1 MKSRRIYQW
10 EAMSNLWSATNI
22 SNSHGDSSRTM
33 HSIAMERVRSMKNAS
48 VSIIGDHVYDLEYQ
62 SGLVR
67 QKISIPFDRLRTEKF
82 CGDEGMHTRVSLH
95 HWERTTILDYYP
107 SEVLGLKRTYI
118 NKELVRTERWDK
130 DGQFPENLLY
140 RNGECY
146 YHSGWEGN
154 AKVKKFNYKNKKYYH
169 NYQDGKLF
177 WRHRILEKVD
187 GAKHRIYING
197 KLTEEAIFDGRLE
210 LERKYYNENGMM
222 YSVRVLGAF
231 VSMKY
236 YLNPQDIPVSIIIKE
251 QNASIRRAYLRL
263 LGYGSFLQKLGGA
276 SIHKDGDYEL
286 IKVNIPANFQPM
298 LLLKVLCPSTGVY
311 YTLRVPPNMRI
322 CKEAVAW
329 TFSMIAE
336 EYKLAEEA

>member
-1 MKSRRIYQW
+1 
-10 EAMSNLWSATNI
+10 
-22 SNSHGDSSRTM
+22 M
-33 HSIAMERVRSMKNAS
+33 HSIAMERVRSMKGAS
-48 VSIIGDHVYDLEYQ
+48 ISTIGEHIYELEYQ
-62 SGLVR
+62 NGWVR
-67 QKISIPFDRLRTEKF
+67 RKISIPFDRLKAEKF
-82 CGDEGMHTRVSLH
+82 CGDEGMHSRVFLDH
-95 HWERTTILDYYP
+95 GEKTIILDYYP

-146 YHSGWEGN
+146 YHSGWEGSI
-154 AKVKKFNYKNKKYYH
+154 KVKKFNYRNKKYYH
-169 NYQDGKLF
+169 NYQEGKLF
-177 WRHRILEKVD
+177 WRHRLLEEVD
-187 GAKHRIYING
+187 GAKHRIYVNG
-197 KLTEEAIFDGRLE
+197 KLAEESLFDGRLE
-210 LERKYYNENGMM
+210 LERKYYNEKGEF

-236 YLNPQDIPVSIIIKE
+236 YMNPQDIPVDMITKE
-251 QNASIRRAYLRL
+251 QNASTRRAYLRL
-263 LGYGSFLQKLGGA
+263 LGYGSFLQKLGGV

-311 YTLRVPPNMRI
+311 YTLRVPPTMKE

-329 TFSMIAE
+329 TFGMTAE